1 MAVGRICVREV
12 DLAEI
17 DESAQVAAQRMHDR
31 NVGTLIVANA
41 QRKAIGIVTDRDL
54 AVRVVAKGRN
64 PVETTV
70 GEVMTTDLKT
80 VEEQSSLED
89 ALRVMR
95 SGPFRRVPVTDS
107 GGTLVGLL
115 SVDDVLDLLRQ
126 EFNEIGQLLERES
139 PRGLAHS

>member
-41 QRKAIGIVTDRDL
+41 QRKPIGIVTDRDL

-80 VEEQSSLED
+80 VEEQTSLED

-95 SGPFRRVPVTDS
+95 SGPFRRVPVTDA

-139 PRGLAHS
+139 PRGLASS

>member
-80 VEEQSSLED
+80 VEEQTSLED
-89 ALRVMR
+89 ALRIMR

-126 EFNEIGQLLERES
+126 EFHEIGPLLERES
-139 PRGLAHS
+139 PRGLASS

>member
-80 VEEQSSLED
+80 VEEQTSLED

-139 PRGLAHS
+139 PRGLASS

>member
-1 MAVGRICVREV
+1 MTVGRMCVRDV

-17 DESAQVAAQRMHDR
+17 NESAQAAAQRMHDR
-31 NVGTLIVANA
+31 NVGTLVVLSPD
-41 QRKAIGIVTDRDL
+41 RKPIGILTDRDL

-64 PVETTV
+64 PIETTV

-80 VEEQSSLED
+80 VSEQAALED

-95 SGPFRRVPVTDS
+95 SGPFRRIVVVDD
-107 GGTLVGLL
+107 GGKLAGLL
-115 SVDDVLDLLRQ
+115 SVDDVLDLLRD

-139 PRGLAHS
+139 PRGLAEG